1 MRMSQPERPTNPE
14 EETTPP
20 SAPQPEPPLLS
31 REEDR
36 GGLVAAKPDSSSDVV
51 HPELEDDYE
60 ALEGEEIPPSV
71 LVRRLEAVFQQTSG
85 PIPSPGVLKAYRD
98 VDPRVLEWV
107 LDNASNEQATRHWCY
122 QEPLRQ
128 SSRAQVFAF
137 VLALIVVLI
146 GGLLIYLDKP
156 TEGFA
161 LILSELGILLAVFLY
176 RESRSRKLQNELQAN
191 DTAADR
197 AESS

>member
-20 SAPQPEPPLLS
+20 SAPQPEPPPLS

-36 GGLVAAKPDSSSDVV
+36 GELAAKLENSDVV

-60 ALEGEEIPPSV
+60 ALDGEEIPPSV

-137 VLALIVVLI
+137 VLALVVVLI

-161 LILSELGILLAVFLY
+161 LILSELGILLGVFLY

-191 DTAADR
+191 DTAADGTK
-197 AESS
+197 SS